1 MVNESEEQHV
11 LLGILGCLRGYVQ
24 YFISVIQGVL
34 VFIRDG
40 FLDGKLVAI
49 PYDTR
54 CQDQMYQRAFSF
66 SNLNLHSLVRVY
78 LYVSSLRHGVYR

>member
-1 MVNESEEQHV
+1 MNKSEEQHV

-54 CQDQMYQRAFSF
+54 CQDQNVSMSFFFARPKLTLTCSRA
-66 SNLNLHSLVRVY
+66 Y
-78 LYVSSLRHGVYR
+78 LYELSAHGV